1 MTQDLFA
8 WLTDRWATAME
19 ANDDTRAEQIV
30 SAALSHGGWRD
41 ALEQQLLKEGGRI
54 AATTTQRGER

>member
-8 WLTDRWATAME
+8 WLTDRWAAALE
-19 ANDDTRAEQIV
+19 ESDHARAEQIV

-41 ALEQQLLKEGGRI
+41 ALEHQLLKEESRLTAI
-54 AATTTQRGER
+54 TQRGDQ